1 MILKI
6 LLNFTDSNYAKLL
19 QLKRNYKI
27 AVTSLVNIIISEKI
41 GSKIELLSKYKFE
54 NEKSE
59 IKFRINDSEK
69 EYLLG
74 SLKITGTNS
83 LTQEIRYRL
92 LNSIYKDKIL
102 NPNEFESLNKLKYEI
117 NKIGINIYQIL
128 KKINANTL
136 LGNDMSIL
144 KDNLEELEIK
154 LSSTK
159 IELENA
165 LKKNLNE

>member
-6 LLNFTDSNYAKLL
+6 LLNFTDSNYEKLL

-27 AVTSLVNIIISEKI
+27 PVTSLVNIIINEKI

-136 LGNDMSIL
+136 LGSDMSIL

-165 LKKNLNE
+165 LKKNLNG

>member
-6 LLNFTDSNYAKLL
+6 LLNFTDSNYEKLL

-27 AVTSLVNIIISEKI
+27 QVTSLVNIIINEKI

-136 LGNDMSIL
+136 LGNDMFIL

-165 LKKNLNE
+165 LKKNLNG

>member
-6 LLNFTDSNYAKLL
+6 LLNFTDSNYEKLL

-27 AVTSLVNIIISEKI
+27 PVTSLVNIIINEKI

-74 SLKITGTNS
+74 SIKITGTNS

-165 LKKNLNE
+165 LKKNLNG

>member
-6 LLNFTDSNYAKLL
+6 LLNFTDSNYEKLL

-27 AVTSLVNIIISEKI
+27 PITSLVNIIINEKI
-41 GSKIELLSKYKFE
+41 GGKIELLSKYKFE

-136 LGNDMSIL
+136 LGNDMFIL

-165 LKKNLNE
+165 LKKNLNG

>member
-27 AVTSLVNIIISEKI
+27 PITSLVNIIINEKI
-41 GSKIELLSKYKFE
+41 GGKIELLSKYKFE

>member
-6 LLNFTDSNYAKLL
+6 LLNFTDSNYEKLL

-27 AVTSLVNIIISEKI
+27 PVTSLVNIIINEKI
-41 GSKIELLSKYKFE
+41 GGKIELLSKYKFE

-165 LKKNLNE
+165 LKKNLNG

>member
-1 MILKI
+1 ML
-6 LLNFTDSNYAKLL
+6 
-19 QLKRNYKI
+19 
-27 AVTSLVNIIISEKI
+27 
-41 GSKIELLSKYKFE
+41 
-54 NEKSE
+54 
-59 IKFRINDSEK
+59 IKAP
-69 EYLLG
+69 
-74 SLKITGTNS
+74 
-83 LTQEIRYRL
+83 L

-136 LGNDMSIL
+136 LGNDMFIL
-144 KDNLEELEIK
+144 KDNLEQLEIK

-165 LKKNLNE
+165 LKKNLNG